1 MILTLCQW
9 LLKSV
14 HMDDLDNRLLH
25 LLSKDART
33 PATVLAQKLGVSR
46 GTVQNRIDRLQHQR
60 IINRFTVEL
69 SAGESDAQV
78 SAFTLIRLKADD
90 GQVAIASLRRIPAI
104 LDIHTLSGS
113 FDLVAEVRASSLS
126 NLDRVLDSIRVL
138 PEVAETQTHIRLT
151 TIRAR

>member
-1 MILTLCQW
+1 
-9 LLKSV
+9 
-14 HMDDLDNRLLH
+14 MDDLDNQLLQ
-25 LLSKDART
+25 LLTKDART

-46 GTVQNRIDRLQHQR
+46 GTVQNRIDRLQHQK

-69 SAGESDAQV
+69 SAGEGDTQV

-90 GQVAIASLRRIPAI
+90 GQVTIASLRRISAI

-126 NLDRVLDSIRVL
+126 NLDKVLDSIRSL
-138 PEVAETQTHIRLT
+138 PEVAETQSHIRLT

>member
-1 MILTLCQW
+1 
-9 LLKSV
+9 
-14 HMDDLDNRLLH
+14 MDDLDNQLLQ
-25 LLSKDART
+25 LLTKDART

-46 GTVQNRIDRLQHQR
+46 GTVQNRIDRLQHQK

-69 SAGESDAQV
+69 SAGEGDTQG

-90 GQVAIASLRRIPAI
+90 GQVTIASLRRISAI

-126 NLDRVLDSIRVL
+126 NLDKVLDSIRSL
-138 PEVAETQTHIRLT
+138 PEVAETQSHIRLT